1 MDEDEVLSKIT
12 KLLEQ
17 GCTMLATHH
26 DCGAPLFRCQGE
38 VVCPVCSFADEPN
51 SPVRALPSGLSGA
64 ELDEKSNFDRA
75 HLQERGEID
84 DQPTGNRVK
93 PALKCKQDD
102 EELMAAIGNLRASL
116 LHRLRELTAALE
128 DEHDLDKLKKQLDC
142 LEGLLRVFRS
152 LQG

>member
-12 KLLEQ
+12 RLLEK

-51 SPVRALPSGLSGA
+51 SPARAQPSGLPER

-75 HLQERGEID
+75 HLQERGE
-84 DQPTGNRVK
+84 N
-93 PALKCKQDD
+93 DD
-102 EELMAAIGNLRASL
+102 EELRVAIGNLRASL
-116 LHRLRELTAALE
+116 LQRLRELTVAL
-128 DEHDLDKLKKQLDC
+128 DDGPDLDKLKKQLDC

-152 LQG
+152 LQE